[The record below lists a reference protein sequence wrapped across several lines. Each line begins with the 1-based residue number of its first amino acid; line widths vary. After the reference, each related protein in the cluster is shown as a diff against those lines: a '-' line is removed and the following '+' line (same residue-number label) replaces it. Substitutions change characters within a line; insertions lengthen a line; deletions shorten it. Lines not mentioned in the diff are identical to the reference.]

1 MLLTLR
7 FSLEI
12 GKLHSIE
19 RMCMAKKW
27 RHWYESQR
35 RSGYKSDMWWKCAI
49 AITDP
54 ITLTMVRRH
63 QLIPLKLWNTLFFW
77 MNMII
82 ELGLLRIEWLWF
94 FFVERLPFDSFQ
106 GTLKLNTNSWFS
118 ILNKMCAKSFD
129 FVSFVRIFTYSWSF
143 LLDRKKRSV
152 Q

>member
-63 QLIPLKLWNTLFFW
+63 QLIPLKLWNTLLFW

-82 ELGLLRIEWLWF
+82 ELGLLRIEWLWKYF
-94 FFVERLPFDSFQ
+94 
-106 GTLKLNTNSWFS
+106 LKGCPSTASRAHWSS
-118 ILNKMCAKSFD
+118 ILTADSPFWIKCVRRVSILCLSFE
-129 FVSFVRIFTYSWSF
+129 SSLT
-143 LLDRKKRSV
+143 LDLFF
-152 Q
+152 